1 MASPSLTA
9 VNDFFNFTKICFFCK
24 KESKTFKIPLSCY
37 SSNSSGQCVLTK
49 EGKKKFSFKCPICG
63 FVNQLDFTQMC
74 NQYTAKILQNK
85 TLLIT
90 TNILKEIEKKELI
103 AEKKKRFERQIER
116 VEKIEQALI
125 KLKLQ
130 EYE

>member
-1 MASPSLTA
+1 MIFLILLKFA
-9 VNDFFNFTKICFFCK
+9 FFVK

-49 EGKKKFSFKCPICG
+49 EEKKKFSFKCPICG

>member
-1 MASPSLTA
+1 
-9 VNDFFNFTKICFFCK
+9 
-24 KESKTFKIPLSCY
+24 
-37 SSNSSGQCVLTK
+37 
-49 EGKKKFSFKCPICG
+49 
-63 FVNQLDFTQMC
+63 MC

-103 AEKKKRFERQIER
+103 AEKKKKRFERQIER